1 MRIDITVIIVNYN
14 SGARLAKCIAHLKA
28 QQFRHF
34 EMIIVDNAS
43 SDDSIDFARD
53 DPATTLLQAETNLGF
68 AAANNLAARQATGT
82 WLAFL
87 NPDAYAAPNW
97 LAELMAATERHPSVS
112 AFGSTQVDALDPSRL
127 DGAGDVFHAAGVA
140 YRGNLGTPVEDAPA
154 EGPCFSPCAA
164 AALYRKSTFDELGGF
179 DERFFCYCEDVD
191 LGFRLRLEGGEV
203 IHAAKA
209 IVYHEGSAV
218 TGRHSAFS
226 IYHGNRNRIWTY
238 LMNMPAALLAPTLP
252 YHLVVNLLLLI
263 RYALMGHGSAYWRAV
278 IDALKNLPSIWKQ
291 RRKRQQDR
299 IATARAIARALVWS
313 PVKLFKRTP

>member
-14 SGARLAKCIAHLKA
+14 SGARLAKCVAHLKA
-28 QQFRHF
+28 QHYQNF
-34 EMIIVDNAS
+34 ETIIVDNAS

-53 DPATTLLQAETNLGF
+53 DQTITLMRAETNLGF
-68 AAANNLAARQATGT
+68 AAANNLAARKAKGN

-87 NPDAYAAPNW
+87 NPDAYAAPEW
-97 LAELMAATERHPSVS
+97 LAELMAATARHPEVS
-112 AFGSTQVDALDPSRL
+112 AFGSMQVDALDHSRL
-127 DGAGDVFHAAGVA
+127 DGAGDVFHAAGVT
-140 YRGNLGTPVEDAPA
+140 YRGYLGRRVMDAPL

-164 AALYRKSTFDELGGF
+164 AALYRKATFDNLGGF

-191 LGFRLRLEGGEV
+191 LGFRLRLEGGEA
-203 IHAAKA
+203 IHAANA
-209 IVYHEGSAV
+209 IVHHEGSAV

-238 LMNMPAALLAPTLP
+238 LMNMPAALLALTLP

-263 RYALMGHGSAYWRAV
+263 RYGLMGHGGAYWRAV
-278 IDALKNLPSIWKQ
+278 FDALKNLPSVWKQ